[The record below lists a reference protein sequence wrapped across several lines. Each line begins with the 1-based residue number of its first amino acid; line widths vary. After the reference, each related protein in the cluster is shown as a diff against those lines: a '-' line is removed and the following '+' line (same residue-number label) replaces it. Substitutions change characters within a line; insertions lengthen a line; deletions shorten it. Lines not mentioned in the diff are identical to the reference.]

1 MCEYT
6 NSELSESTYA
16 SRCSL
21 DICETMVHFAAAQI
35 SSRAVRS
42 SSRQPFECPTPL
54 LKSTSIFFSGPSK
67 LLPVIAS
74 PSRLSSSPS
83 EVSPSEDA
91 VVEEMDELPD
101 NDDEFDA
108 LDESKQLT
116 RGLKSPD
123 ADDWSV
129 VEAPV
134 VEDSEA
140 GREDEESLSVP
151 LKLPL
156 LPCVLTV
163 RFIKP
168 ALPKFA
174 IFQVIIFQACQPNSI
189 ILDSSLSPVVAE
201 NKYISGEL

>member
-1 MCEYT
+1 M
-6 NSELSESTYA
+6 
-16 SRCSL
+16 
-21 DICETMVHFAAAQI
+21 
-35 SSRAVRS
+35 
-42 SSRQPFECPTPL
+42 
-54 LKSTSIFFSGPSK
+54 
-67 LLPVIAS
+67 
-74 PSRLSSSPS
+74 
-83 EVSPSEDA
+83 
-91 VVEEMDELPD
+91 VEEMDELPD

-116 RGLKSPD
+116 RGLNSPD

-151 LKLPL
+151 LKLPAATS
-156 LPCVLTV
+156 VRFSAM
-163 RFIKP
+163 RFIKS